1 MPKFAVYYV
10 PEPEDEFY
18 RLGSSLLGYD
28 VRARQEVPLP
38 SDLQAQ
44 FGQLQSAPEWTVH
57 ARPFGLHLTITD
69 SLSCDWAALPKVER
83 ELEELLAC
91 FDPSHPFTLQ
101 CREDTPVAS
110 WGKPGKLSIVLLYE
124 PNEYLRILHTLLV
137 ARINSFGTG
146 SGYLQSYLA
155 HPRKHEMPLHRAQQI
170 RLFYSPT
177 VLDNWTPH
185 FTIFNPYTG
194 DEPEQIASMLANIF
208 EPFKRFTMRSICL
221 FLLRDEQSSW
231 QIYREFQLP

>member
-10 PEPEDEFY
+10 PGPEDEFY
-18 RLGSSLLGYD
+18 QLATSLLGYD
-28 VRARQEVPLP
+28 VRARQDAPLP

-44 FGQLQSAPEWTVH
+44 FGQVQVEPEWSIH
-57 ARPFGLHLTITD
+57 SRPFGLHLTITD
-69 SLSCDWAALPKVER
+69 SLACDWAALPKVER
-83 ELEELLAC
+83 ELENLLAC

-101 CREDTPVAS
+101 RRADIPVGS
-110 WGKPGKLSIVLLYE
+110 WGRPGKLSMVLLYE

-146 SGYLQSYLA
+146 SGYLQNYLT
-155 HPRKHEMPLHRAQQI
+155 HPRKHEMPAHRAQQI

-194 DEPEQIASMLANIF
+194 DEPEQIASLLANIF
-208 EPFKRFTMRSICL
+208 EPFKHFTMRSVCL
-221 FLLRDEQSSW
+221 FLLPDEQSSW
-231 QIYREFQLP
+231 QIYREFPLP